1 MKAEDI
7 RVVEINTTAF
17 EEENFILVTDLT
29 DEQIEEVIRPIVL
42 AERNQ
47 IDNDEE
53 DYYYDN
59 ETLVSELLAKYPNNL
74 VSFYTDKNSIELIEI

>member
-1 MKAEDI
+1 MKVEGI

-17 EEENFILVTDLT
+17 EEENFVLVTDLT

-47 IDNDEE
+47 IEND
-53 DYYYDN
+53 DDVFYDN
-59 ETLVSELLAKYPNNL
+59 ETLVSALLEKYPNNFI
-74 VSFYTDKNSIELIEI
+74 SFYTDKDFDTIEI

>member
-29 DEQIEEVIRPIVL
+29 DEEIGEVITPIVL

-47 IDNDEE
+47 IDND
-53 DYYYDN
+53 DNVFYDN
-59 ETLVSELLAKYPNNL
+59 ETLVSALLEKYPNNL
-74 VSFYTDKNSIELIEI
+74 VSFYTKDTIELIEV

>member
-47 IDNDEE
+47 IDND
-53 DYYYDN
+53 DDVFYDN

>member
-17 EEENFILVTDLT
+17 EEENFVLVTDLT
-29 DEQIEEVIRPIVL
+29 DEEIEEVIRPIVL

-47 IDNDEE
+47 IEND
-53 DYYYDN
+53 DDVFYDN
-59 ETLVSELLAKYPNNL
+59 ETLVGALLEKYPNNL

>member
-29 DEQIEEVIRPIVL
+29 DEEIQEVITPIVL

-47 IDNDEE
+47 IENDDNVF
-53 DYYYDN
+53 YDN
-59 ETLVSELLAKYPNNL
+59 EVLFDVLEETYPDN
-74 VSFYTDKNSIELIEI
+74 FIELYTKETIDYISI

>member
-17 EEENFILVTDLT
+17 EEENFVLVTDLT

-47 IDNDEE
+47 IENDDNVF
-53 DYYYDN
+53 YDN
-59 ETLVSELLAKYPNNL
+59 ETLVSALLEKYPNNL
-74 VSFYTDKNSIELIEI
+74 VSFYTDKDSIELIEI

>member
-74 VSFYTDKNSIELIEI
+74 VSFYTDKNSIELITI

>member
-29 DEQIEEVIRPIVL
+29 DEEIQEVITPIVL

-47 IDNDEE
+47 IENDDNVF
-53 DYYYDN
+53 YDN
-59 ETLVSELLAKYPNNL
+59 QTLVSELLEKYPNNL
-74 VSFYTDKNSIELIEI
+74 VSFYTKDSIELIEI

>member
-17 EEENFILVTDLT
+17 EEENFVLVTDLT
-29 DEQIEEVIRPIVL
+29 DEEIEEVIRPIVL

-47 IDNDEE
+47 IEND
-53 DYYYDN
+53 DDVFYDN
-59 ETLVSELLAKYPNNL
+59 ETLVSALLEKYPNNL

>member
-42 AERNQ
+42 AERNHHYQ
-47 IDNDEE
+47 F
-53 DYYYDN
+53 DYVLLKL
-59 ETLVSELLAKYPNNL
+59 LV
-74 VSFYTDKNSIELIEI
+74 

>member
-29 DEQIEEVIRPIVL
+29 DEEIEEVIRPIVL

-47 IDNDEE
+47 IENDG
-53 DYYYDN
+53 DVFYDN
-59 ETLVSELLAKYPNNL
+59 ETLVGALLEKYPNNL

>member
-47 IDNDEE
+47 IEND
-53 DYYYDN
+53 DDVFYDN
-59 ETLVSELLAKYPNNL
+59 ETLVSELLEKYPNNL

>member
-29 DEQIEEVIRPIVL
+29 DEEIQEVITPIVL
-42 AERNQ
+42 VERNQ
-47 IDNDEE
+47 IENDDNVF
-53 DYYYDN
+53 YDN
-59 ETLVSELLAKYPNNL
+59 QTLVSELLEKYPNNL
-74 VSFYTDKNSIELIEI
+74 ISFYTKDSIELIEI

>member
-29 DEQIEEVIRPIVL
+29 DEEIEEVIRPIVL

-47 IDNDEE
+47 IEND
-53 DYYYDN
+53 DDVFYDN
-59 ETLVSELLAKYPNNL
+59 ETLVGALLEKYPNNL

>member
-29 DEQIEEVIRPIVL
+29 DEEIEEVIRPIVL

-47 IDNDEE
+47 IEND
-53 DYYYDN
+53 DDVFYDN
-59 ETLVSELLAKYPNNL
+59 ETFFGALLEKYPNNL

>member
-17 EEENFILVTDLT
+17 EEENFVLVTDLT
-29 DEQIEEVIRPIVL
+29 DEEIEEVIRPIVL

-47 IDNDEE
+47 IEND
-53 DYYYDN
+53 DDVFYDN
-59 ETLVSELLAKYPNNL
+59 ETLVSALLEKYPNNFI
-74 VSFYTDKNSIELIEI
+74 SFYTDKNSIELIEI

>member
-1 MKAEDI
+1 MKAENI

-47 IDNDEE
+47 IDDDNDVF
-53 DYYYDN
+53 YDN
-59 ETLVSELLAKYPNNL
+59 ETLVSELLEKYPNNL

>member
-47 IDNDEE
+47 IENDNDV
-53 DYYYDN
+53 YYDN
-59 ETLVSELLAKYPNNL
+59 ETLVSELLEKYPNNL
-74 VSFYTDKNSIELIEI
+74 VSFYTDKDSIELITI

>member
-29 DEQIEEVIRPIVL
+29 DEEIGEVITPIVL

-47 IDNDEE
+47 IDND
-53 DYYYDN
+53 DNVFYDN
-59 ETLVSELLAKYPNNL
+59 ETLVSALLEKYPNNL
-74 VSFYTDKNSIELIEI
+74 ISFYTKDTIELIEI

>member
-29 DEQIEEVIRPIVL
+29 DEEIQEVITPIVL

-47 IDNDEE
+47 IENDDNVF
-53 DYYYDN
+53 YYN
-59 ETLVSELLAKYPNNL
+59 ETLVSELIEKYPNNL
-74 VSFYTDKNSIELIEI
+74 ISFYTKDSIELIEI

>member
-47 IDNDEE
+47 IDND
-53 DYYYDN
+53 DDVFYDN

-74 VSFYTDKNSIELIEI
+74 VSFYTDKNSIDLIEI

>member
-29 DEQIEEVIRPIVL
+29 DEQIQEVITPIVL

-47 IDNDEE
+47 IENDDNVF
-53 DYYYDN
+53 YDN
-59 ETLVSELLAKYPNNL
+59 ETLVSALLEKYPNNL

>member
-29 DEQIEEVIRPIVL
+29 DEEIQEVITPIVL

-47 IDNDEE
+47 IENDDNVF
-53 DYYYDN
+53 YDN
-59 ETLVSELLAKYPNNL
+59 QTLVSELLEKYPNNL
-74 VSFYTDKNSIELIEI
+74 ISFYTKDSIELIEI

>member
-1 MKAEDI
+1 MKAENI

-29 DEQIEEVIRPIVL
+29 DEEIEEVIRPIVL

-47 IDNDEE
+47 IEND
-53 DYYYDN
+53 DDVFYDN
-59 ETLVSELLAKYPNNL
+59 ETLVGALLEKYPNNL